1 MKNFYLMVFLLSFN
15 TMILAQEAESG
26 QSLDDVIVKETYQA
40 GSEEEKL
47 PVYIDAD
54 FTNIVEI
61 KERLNWGVVDWT
73 ITETNAAPE
82 FFDFRFSSPEL
93 TEIIPEPAKMFHV
106 NFEELANWKLEIFT
120 SDGNVFRNL
129 KGEGHP
135 PSAIAWDGRGNSGEP
150 LIPGE
155 QYAYSFIAVD
165 KAGNSR
171 TFPGEGF
178 SINALYLSDENCIWI
193 GISNSVLFSPDGYGL
208 TNTAANYSRELVN
221 FIYYYAQKG
230 IVKIQSNHPD
240 TGKFLQLLAENLG
253 TEVNYFQRETP
264 NGNGGRCFNMWI
276 E

>member
-1 MKNFYLMVFLLSFN
+1 MKNCYLMVFLLSFN
-15 TMILAQEAESG
+15 TVILAQKAESSK
-26 QSLDDVIVKETYQA
+26 SLDDVIVKETYQA

-54 FTNIVEI
+54 FTNIIEI
-61 KERLNWGVVDWT
+61 KERLNWEVVDWT
-73 ITETNAAPE
+73 NQETNAAPE
-82 FFDFRFSSPEL
+82 FFDFRFSFPEL
-93 TEIIPEPAKMFHV
+93 TEIIPEPVKTFHV

-120 SDGNVFRNL
+120 SDGNVFRTL
-129 KGEGHP
+129 SGEGHP
-135 PSAIAWDGRGNSGEP
+135 PSDIAWDGRGNSGERM
-150 LIPGE
+150 IPGE
-155 QYAYSFIAVD
+155 QYAYSFMAVD

-178 SINALYLSDENCIWI
+178 SVNALYLPDRNYIWI

-208 TNTAANYSRELVN
+208 TNKAADYSRELVN

-240 TGKFLQLLAENLG
+240 TEKFLQLLAENLG
-253 TEVNYFQRETP
+253 TEVNYFQRESP
-264 NGNGGRCFNMWI
+264 DSNQGRCFNMWI